1 MYDMTFFLKWFVSLV
16 LFLVLLKCILSS
28 VNVDQSKL
36 SLIDLGSCVG
46 ESEGSNCGVCLAELG
61 NFITA
66 NLNRHNHV
74 PNRYVYVCLNYK
86 SRTLLIVYEHKAQ

>member
-1 MYDMTFFLKWFVSLV
+1 
-16 LFLVLLKCILSS
+16 

-46 ESEGSNCGVCLAELG
+46 ERGESNCGVCLAELG

-66 NLNRHNHV
+66 NLNSHKHV
-74 PNRYVYVCLNYK
+74 PNR
-86 SRTLLIVYEHKAQ
+86 

>member
-1 MYDMTFFLKWFVSLV
+1 MTFFLKLFVSLV
-16 LFLVLLKCILSS
+16 FFLKLLVLRNYILSS

-46 ESEGSNCGVCLAELG
+46 ERERSNCGVCLAELG

-66 NLNRHNHV
+66 NLNRHNNA
-74 PNRYVYVCLNYK
+74 PNRYDYVYLTYK
-86 SRTLLIVYEHKAQ
+86 HRKLLIVYENKAQ